1 MRTIL
6 KQNSS
11 SASFLPADYLDRKR
25 ERRANLFC
33 LSLFLIVIFGVVAAF
48 FVTNRRWEEVRE
60 HQQTINV
67 RYAQAAKDI
76 EQLKQLEAQKS
87 EMLGKAELTAAL
99 IEKAPRSVVIA
110 EIINRLPDKAALLQ
124 LELKSDRPRT
134 RAAPAPTPQAGG
146 QSLTNRAGQQQQPA
160 APRFEVPRVITGLS
174 IVGVANTHNDVASFV
189 NALQN
194 CGLLERVD
202 LRYSEL
208 TTIDKQELN
217 RFLIQTRLRPDADA
231 RSLDINDGVRAGAFL
246 GGGGGTPSTAD
257 ATDDKEN

>member
-87 EMLGKAELTAAL
+87 EMLAKAELTAAL

-124 LELKSDRPRT
+124 LELKSERPRVRT
-134 RAAPAPTPQAGG
+134 APPPPPQAGA
-146 QSLTNRAGQQQQPA
+146 QSLTNRSPQQPQTT
-160 APRFEVPRVITGLS
+160 PRIEIPRVITGLS
-174 IVGVANTHNDVASFV
+174 IVGVANTHNDVATFV
-189 NALQN
+189 NSLQN

-202 LRYSEL
+202 LRFSEL
-208 TTIDKQELN
+208 ATIDKQELN

-231 RSLDINDGVRAGAFL
+231 RSLDTNDGVRAGAFL
-246 GGGGGTPSTAD
+246 GGGGASPSTVD
-257 ATDDKEN
+257 ASADDKEN